1 MSENL
6 SKPTRIKSIDR
17 FRGIAIALMIMF
29 GAAKQLS
36 SAPVFLLLSTH
47 DVNDAFLILN
57 GFCFYDII
65 APFFIFASGL
75 SFNLSL
81 NTRNENGLR
90 VSATK
95 SLRLIGLGSFFF
107 LPQGDPLGFVFLAFT
122 IIAVILLPVW
132 LYAKKKSL
140 QCYSFFGNF
149 YKKYLKWLG
158 VITLVVAFCETA
170 AYVMGYSDVPSSH
183 WSVLSSIGFSML
195 FAILFNRYK
204 PEIKIIF
211 CFFLIALYYNMN
223 LYIPAETFSYFTH
236 GGMLGSLGWAILF
249 LIADIAISLRRIKPS
264 IMYLFASCLSVI
276 AFISYRIITP
286 SKAAVNLSYI
296 LISTTF
302 SFALWA
308 ITELFDNVNIGKYDF
323 LSIAGKNSLFL
334 YIIHTIFMVPMGT
347 VINALVVLT
356 TFTGVLAIILNA
368 TGLIAYFIGLCL
380 ITDNLNKKGFRF
392 RL

>member
-1 MSENL
+1 MPEIL

-132 LYAKKKSL
+132 FYAKKKSL

-158 VITLVVAFCETA
+158 IITLIVAFCETVA
-170 AYVMGYSDVPSSH
+170 FIIGYSDVSSSH

-223 LYIPAETFSYFTH
+223 LYVPAETFSYFTH

-249 LIADIAISLRRIKPS
+249 LIADISISLRRIKPS
-264 IMYLFASCLSVI
+264 VMYLFASCLSVI
-276 AFISYRIITP
+276 AFVSYQIITP

-347 VINALVVLT
+347 VINALVELT
-356 TFTGVLAIILNA
+356 TFTGVLAIILSA